1 MTTATLSPDL
11 WKAPNTVSALRNDT
25 SFIITSSPDS
35 RSRNVF
41 PDIPWTARGTPVAI
55 DRSFGFVKDG
65 IAEYAS
71 QEVPDLRILSK
82 FGMSPAET
90 AMSRYAG
97 SHPSKKI
104 TIAGTRG
111 VPYCRP

>member
-1 MTTATLSPDL
+1 M
-11 WKAPNTVSALRNDT
+11 
-25 SFIITSSPDS
+25 
-35 RSRNVF
+35 
-41 PDIPWTARGTPVAI
+41 AI